1 MSRIFQ
7 GADAAAATRISG
19 LGALGGLG
27 GGGSFAP
34 RVGLDDP
41 AFDAMP
47 FGYSGNGLGGP
58 EQALDIDAVREEAF
72 ARGFDEGAAASE
84 AAMAELSARQD
95 ALTQALAALKAPAS
109 GTLAA
114 MLSTAVVRLV
124 EQIVGNA
131 PIDAD
136 LLRRRCESVAACME
150 DNDGDVTLR
159 VHPDELLGPVWRR
172 DAMIDFNGSVMRSR
186 EFFFVHRTTRFEPS
200 AAGRTALERRYIHGH
215 RWCDAAD
222 IANLARAGQTVYP
235 LQLGELLDTAQRLTG
250 APETWVVPAE
260 PQAIR

>member
-1 MSRIFQ
+1 LSRIFQ

-19 LGALGGLG
+19 LGALGGLS

-34 RVGLDDP
+34 RFGLDDP

-159 VHPDELLGPVWRR
+159 VHPDDMPLLDGADMHCRLSPDPTLGRGSVRLDADDGWIEDGPDVRLSR
-172 DAMIDFNGSVMRSR
+172 LRATLDAMEG
-186 EFFFVHRTTRFEPS
+186 
-200 AAGRTALERRYIHGH
+200 
-215 RWCDAAD
+215 
-222 IANLARAGQTVYP
+222 
-235 LQLGELLDTAQRLTG
+235 G
-250 APETWVVPAE
+250 A
-260 PQAIR
+260 